1 MKLTALALQDC
12 GSTDSCSNMGNPD
25 SHGTF
30 DAVVPNKVLASVA
43 APKLADNKQ
52 DYALSASQGGQ
63 ASTCNFSA
71 VTDTLRPAETAKAH
85 ATGPLIT
92 KSSVTAHLQ
101 PHCDQNQSME
111 DTMLDATRS
120 RGYNLGSQ
128 QGGSQAKLDSNLSL
142 DLAQQVRS
150 RKFSSAD
157 REEMS
162 TASQYYNTVTKESRS
177 AGLGPSGQASR
188 PVCNK
193 KRSREVIIHL
203 YHACLRC
210 STASGAES
218 EGHALP
224 HELEVQKFDAIH
236 SAHI

>member
-1 MKLTALALQDC
+1 M
-12 GSTDSCSNMGNPD
+12 GTDSCSNMGNPD
-25 SHGTF
+25 PHGPF
-30 DAVVPNKVLASVA
+30 NPVVPNQVLASVA
-43 APKLADNKQ
+43 APTSADNKQ
-52 DYALSASQGGQ
+52 DHALSASQGGQ

-71 VTDTLRPAETAKAH
+71 MTVTLREAETAEAH
-85 ATGPLIT
+85 ATDPLIT

-157 REEMS
+157 AEKMS
-162 TASQYYNTVTKESRS
+162 TASQCYNTLTKESQS
-177 AGLGPSGQASR
+177 AGGGSKWSGI
-188 PVCNK
+188 K
-193 KRSREVIIHL
+193 
-203 YHACLRC
+203 ACLQKEAQPGGDHLSLPRLFRGALQLQEQNRKGMLC
-210 STASGAES
+210 LMTSKFRSSTQYTV
-218 EGHALP
+218 HT
-224 HELEVQKFDAIH
+224 FDCQT
-236 SAHI
+236 